1 MKVSNQNQYSFFIV
15 LLSICLLF
23 AIPPEKAFSQD
34 NDTHT
39 VREGDTLFS
48 ISRQYDITVGELREW
63 NDLEEESLSMG
74 MRLRISPPEQQDAV
88 THTVTSQETL
98 FSISRNYGVTIA
110 EIQDWNNLE
119 NTILSVGQELTIYT
133 QAEDGGEELPEPQSI
148 PESEDEESEPR
159 ESMVSPATAAST
171 YYTVKSG
178 DYLNRIAA
186 EHGMTTEELRRLN
199 NLDGDMLSVG
209 QRLIVR
215 ESQSTPVVDE
225 EFEESTP
232 QGRFVS
238 YRLESGEDTETLL
251 NRFSMTLEELESLN
265 PGTNVSSLNS
275 GQRVTVLLP
284 ASRTFRNPY
293 RKGAGLQDLGDV
305 LATHYDDTD
314 AATPTTSGELY
325 NPAQLTAAHA
335 SIALG
340 RIVYV
345 ENPENGR
352 GVYVKI
358 NDRFSGDGIKLSEK
372 AYQTL
377 NFSSSA
383 RAAATIYQ
391 EE

>member
-1 MKVSNQNQYSFFIV
+1 MKVSNPYQYSFFTV

-23 AIPPEKAFSQD
+23 VIPPEETFSQD

-63 NDLEEESLSMG
+63 NDLEGESLSMG

-133 QAEDGGEELPEPQSI
+133 QTNDGAEELPEPQSI
-148 PESEDEESEPR
+148 PEPEDEESEAR
-159 ESMVSPATAAST
+159 ESMVSPAAAAST

-186 EHGMTTEELRRLN
+186 EHGMTTEELRQLN
-199 NLDGDMLSVG
+199 NLDGDMLNVG

-232 QGRFVS
+232 QGRFVN

-305 LATHYDDTD
+305 LATRYDATD
-314 AATPTTSGELY
+314 AAAPTTSGELH
-325 NPAQLTAAHA
+325 NPSQLTAAHA